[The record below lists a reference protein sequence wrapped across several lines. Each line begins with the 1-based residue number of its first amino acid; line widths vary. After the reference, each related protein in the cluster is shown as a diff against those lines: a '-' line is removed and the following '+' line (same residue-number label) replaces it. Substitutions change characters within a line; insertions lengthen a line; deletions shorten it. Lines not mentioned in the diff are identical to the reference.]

1 MTVVNSTT
9 LNNKLHVYDVT
20 DDDVS
25 DIYES
30 EVQIEDTSTASSFS
44 SMDDY
49 DKILASDNSSF
60 VSTSSIASDRRKSS
74 VITDNSEEE
83 RLAKAQKEAF
93 EKRLNMF
100 KSMT

>member
-1 MTVVNSTT
+1 M
-9 LNNKLHVYDVT
+9 
-20 DDDVS
+20 S
-25 DIYES
+25 DIHDS
-30 EVQIEDTSTASSFS
+30 EVRIDDTSTASSFS

-60 VSTSSIASDRRKSS
+60 VSTSSIASDRKKSN
-74 VITDNSEEE
+74 VITNNSEEE